1 MSDALNVTWGRK
13 RKRCDLS
20 QHPLHFTTATVLS
33 VTEWT
38 RRHMSPHCRYGND
51 KRTDESLYTCK
62 YNKQTAGLHTHT
74 KWVSVARQDH
84 GRQHTQKQH
93 CSFCTTKCVHIHRPI
108 LVHISETTTK
118 RWCIQ
123 PCYTK
128 LTMLRWE
135 KSLELVTLGTVVWHH
150 ITA

>member
-38 RRHMSPHCRYGND
+38 RRHMSPHCRYGKD
-51 KRTDESLYTCK
+51 KRTDDSLWHMEIQ
-62 YNKQTAGLHTHT
+62 QTDCWPTHT
-74 KWVSVARQDH
+74 YKLSQCSEARS
-84 GRQHTQKQH
+84 RQTTHTQKQH
-93 CSFCTTKCVHIHRPI
+93 CSFCTTKCVHT
-108 LVHISETTTK
+108 LVHISETTTN
-118 RWCIQ
+118 RWCIR